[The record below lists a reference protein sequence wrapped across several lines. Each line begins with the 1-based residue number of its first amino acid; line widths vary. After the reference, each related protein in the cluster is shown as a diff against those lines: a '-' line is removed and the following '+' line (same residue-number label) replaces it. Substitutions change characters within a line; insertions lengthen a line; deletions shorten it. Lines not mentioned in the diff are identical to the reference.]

1 MNNTTISI
9 SEQFQKFG
17 YILIENFIDP
27 NTIKIISKYMENK
40 IQREEW
46 TGGDDQ
52 SSYCY
57 YSDPLI
63 EVILDQ
69 SLNQVSNITGKELL
83 PTYSYMRIYAEG
95 DELKKH
101 VDRPS
106 CEISLTVNVA
116 YIGEPSPIFLMSRK
130 NDKPISYILNKGD
143 AIVYKGCEIVHWR
156 NPVEKN
162 NIVVQFMLHYVD
174 KYGEFKNHKFDS
186 RTRLGLPRGK
196 K

>member
-1 MNNTTISI
+1 MNNTTISL

-17 YILIENFIDP
+17 YILIKNFIDSH
-27 NTIKIISKYMENK
+27 TIKIISKYMENK

-46 TGGDDQ
+46 TEGDDQ

-83 PTYSYMRIYAEG
+83 PTYSYMRIYTEG
-95 DELKKH
+95 NELKKH

-116 YIGEPSPIFLMSRK
+116 YMGEPSPIFLMSQK
-130 NDKPISYILNKGD
+130 NDKPISYVLNKGD
-143 AIVYKGCEIVHWR
+143 AIVYKGCEIEHWR

-174 KYGEFKNHKFDS
+174 KYGEFKNYKFDN
-186 RTRLGLPRGK
+186 RLKLGLPRGK